1 MSPEPYLL
9 WRCQLFSSSLPSMK
23 ISRCYPLQP
32 DHYPGIHSQWGL
44 TLELI
49 LSHLWHQPCV
59 FLLLLWLY
67 HEDEVPLRSFS
78 FQMLLCVWVLECVFV
93 CVCVC
98 VCVVL
103 ECVCVCVCEG
113 LTFGQAEGKC
123 LAWVALVAPPEVS
136 VAQKFHFLA
145 IQRKDYI
152 VIRAQVGKEFP
163 DMRKNEKW
171 IEFVRMGEDIWRAGR
186 VKGELSLLR
195 VNGKFL

>member
-9 WRCQLFSSSLPSMK
+9 WRCQLFSSSLLSMK

-59 FLLLLWLY
+59 FLLLLWFY

-98 VCVVL
+98 VC
-103 ECVCVCVCEG
+103 ECVCVWGIDLWSGWREMFSMSRSCCTTRGLSSPEIPLPSHSKEG
-113 LTFGQAEGKC
+113 LCCDLSPGWKRISRHEEE
-123 LAWVALVAPPEVS
+123 W
-136 VAQKFHFLA
+136 
-145 IQRKDYI
+145 
-152 VIRAQVGKEFP
+152 
-163 DMRKNEKW
+163 KW

-195 VNGKFL
+195 VNSKFL